1 MLGIRTDDMKEFDW
15 LKGDHIES
23 ASYEAESESWIVVF
37 GCGAALSI
45 SSLWRLI
52 EDGDISATSQDHGH
66 RFGLPKDFDGVAAL
80 KSMKK
85 YPIGNV
91 EVRLGIGDLFLTLG
105 EEFELQII
113 ATSAGYEPWQMTHP
127 KLGTW
132 VISGGELH
140 AFKNALH
147 RPAPLL
153 RALGGHSKDEG

>member
-1 MLGIRTDDMKEFDW
+1 MLGIWTDNMKELDW

-23 ASYEAESESWIVVF
+23 ASYNAESGTWIVVF

-66 RFGLPKDFDGVAAL
+66 RFGLPKDFDGAAAL
-80 KSMKK
+80 ESMKK
-85 YPIGNV
+85 YPIGRI
-91 EVRLGIGDLFLTLG
+91 EVSPGIGDLFLTLG

-127 KLGTW
+127 TLGAW
-132 VISGGELH
+132 VISGGQLQE
-140 AFKNALH
+140 FENARQL
-147 RPAPLL
+147 LL
-153 RALGGHSKDEG
+153 RAPGGHSKDEG